1 VIHVRTEAVCEGKKP
16 HRRLLKTKLDRREIS
31 PLRSRSGMS
40 FIQKVHPLASS
51 PFYTAVVTAT
61 LARKAV
67 R

>member
-1 VIHVRTEAVCEGKKP
+1 
-16 HRRLLKTKLDRREIS
+16 
-31 PLRSRSGMS
+31 MF
-40 FIQKVHPLASS
+40 FIQKVHPLASF